1 MSIIYCSKEKP
12 FNCAFNGVYLTEGE
26 LHRLHL
32 FYEASCT
39 AEYLMETY
47 HIVDGE
53 EALKLASEV
62 RELMLE
68 EDISEEEAIERIV
81 KKEV

>member
-12 FNCAFNGVYLTEGE
+12 FNCAVNGVYLTDGE
-26 LHRLHL
+26 LCRLHH

-39 AEYLMETY
+39 ADYLMETY

-53 EALKLASEV
+53 EALKLGCEV
-62 RELMLE
+62 RELMYE

>member
-12 FNCAFNGVYLTEGE
+12 FNCAVNGVYLTDGE
-26 LHRLHL
+26 LHRLSR
-32 FYEASCT
+32 FYEVSCT
-39 AEYLMETY
+39 ADYLMETY

-53 EALKLASEV
+53 EALKLGCEV

-68 EDISEEEAIERIV
+68 EDISEEEAIERII